1 MAYCSL
7 KFVRLFKLLTLVT
20 LISVSGTS
28 CFAQSSK
35 SAKPAKGDPR
45 KLTVDRI
52 FNTSEFAAKSVSAK
66 WLNNAS
72 GYVTL
77 EDSRDTR
84 GGKDIVRHDPR
95 SGKTEIMVSA
105 DLLVPDGST
114 KPLTIEAYQF
124 SANQARVLIYT
135 NSRRVW
141 RRNTRGDYWVL
152 DRTSREL
159 KKLGGKVPESS
170 LMFAKF
176 SPQGD
181 RVGYVHA
188 NNIYVQD
195 LSSGKIIPV
204 TKTHKPTEINGTFDW
219 VYEEELGLRDGFRF
233 SPDGKWIA
241 YWQIDTED
249 VREFL
254 LVNNTASLYPQVTKF
269 AYPKVGETNSKGRIG
284 VCSAQRS
291 GDTRWLNINEDPRNH
306 YLAVMDWVD
315 PSTVVVQQ
323 LNRLQNK
330 NRVMKCDFVNG
341 SADIFHTDKSDTWVE
356 PVDDLH
362 WLKDGVTC
370 VFISERD
377 GWNHL
382 YLVNTEEKNAIPL
395 MKGWQN
401 DVVSVEHIDEKNGWI
416 YFIGT
421 HGIPTDRYLQRVSI
435 NDGRLEDVTPKNQPG
450 THSYQISPDGEF
462 AIHTHSTMTD
472 PPKQELITLKDHR
485 VVRPL
490 IDNAELRKTL
500 DTVQRPRQE
509 FLQVKLPTGEMMD
522 GWAMTPADLDKSK
535 KYPLMIYVYGEPA
548 GSTVTN
554 RWGGTRQLWHELMA
568 QKGYVVMSFDNRGT
582 KVPRGAKW
590 RKSIYEKVGMIAPED
605 QALAVQTVLADRSYL
620 DPDRVGIWGWSG
632 GGSMTLNA
640 MFKFPKLY
648 HTGISV
654 APVPNQRL
662 YDTIYQE
669 RYMGLPDKN
678 VEGYRQ
684 GSAINYA
691 HQLEG
696 NLLLIHGTGD
706 DNCHYQG
713 TEMLMNELIRHNKRF
728 SLMAYPN
735 RTHAIREG
743 KNTTRHLRQLMTDYF
758 SRNLPAG
765 PQ

>member
-1 MAYCSL
+1 M
-7 KFVRLFKLLTLVT
+7 
-20 LISVSGTS
+20 
-28 CFAQSSK
+28 
-35 SAKPAKGDPR
+35 
-45 KLTVDRI
+45 
-52 FNTSEFAAKSVSAK
+52 
-66 WLNNAS
+66 
-72 GYVTL
+72 
-77 EDSRDTR
+77 
-84 GGKDIVRHDPR
+84 
-95 SGKTEIMVSA
+95 
-105 DLLVPDGST
+105 
-114 KPLTIEAYQF
+114 
-124 SANQARVLIYT
+124 
-135 NSRRVW
+135 
-141 RRNTRGDYWVL
+141 
-152 DRTSREL
+152 
-159 KKLGGKVPESS
+159 
-170 LMFAKF
+170 
-176 SPQGD
+176 
-181 RVGYVHA
+181 
-188 NNIYVQD
+188 
-195 LSSGKIIPV
+195 
-204 TKTHKPTEINGTFDW
+204 
-219 VYEEELGLRDGFRF
+219 
-233 SPDGKWIA
+233 
-241 YWQIDTED
+241 
-249 VREFL
+249 
-254 LVNNTASLYPQVTKF
+254 
-269 AYPKVGETNSKGRIG
+269 
-284 VCSAQRS
+284 CSARRS
-291 GDTRWLNINEDPRNH
+291 EESRWLRIEGDPRNH
-306 YLAVMDWVD
+306 YVAAMDWAD
-315 PSTVVVQQ
+315 ERTVVVQQ
-323 LNRLQNK
+323 LNRLQNT
-330 NRVMKCDFVNG
+330 NRVINCDFMKGTANV
-341 SADIFHTDKSDTWVE
+341 FHTDTSDTWVE

-362 WLKDGVTC
+362 WLNDGVTC

-382 YLVNTEEKNAIPL
+382 YLVNADNQKVTPL
-395 MKGWQN
+395 MKDWQN
-401 DVVSVEHIDEKNGWI
+401 DVVSVEHVDEKNGWI

-435 NDGRLEDVTPKNQPG
+435 NDGRLEDVTPKTQKG
-450 THSYQISPDGEF
+450 THAYQISPDGQF
-462 AIHTHSTMTD
+462 AIHTHSTLTD
-472 PPKQELITLKDHR
+472 PPKIDLITLSDHG
-485 VVRPL
+485 VVRSL
-490 IDNAELRKTL
+490 IDNAELKKTL
-500 DTVQRPRQE
+500 NAVQRPRQE

-522 GWAMTPADLDKSK
+522 GWALTPADLDKSK
-535 KYPLMIYVYGEPA
+535 KYPLLMYVYGEPA

-590 RKSIYEKVGMIAPED
+590 RKSVYEKIGIIAPND

-620 DPDRVGIWGWSG
+620 DPDRVGVWGWSG

-678 VEGYRQ
+678 VEGYRR
-684 GSAINYA
+684 GSTINFA

-713 TEMLMNELIRHNKRF
+713 TEMLMNELIRHNKQF